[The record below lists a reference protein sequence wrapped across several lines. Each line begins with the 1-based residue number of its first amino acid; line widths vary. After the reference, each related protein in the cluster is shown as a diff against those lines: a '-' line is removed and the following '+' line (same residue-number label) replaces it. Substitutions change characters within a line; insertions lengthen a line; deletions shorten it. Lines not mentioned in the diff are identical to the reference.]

1 MKNNIFQQVGSNI
14 QAILEERGL
23 TQQSL
28 ADKLNIS
35 KQVMSKIIN
44 GSKAINVMEITTI
57 ANVLNVEVNKLLVV
71 NSPTDEEHS
80 FSFMG
85 RIKNEQTRE
94 KIEILKDVIDEILL
108 MEEYVSEQ

>member
-35 KQVMSKIIN
+35 KQVMSKI
-44 GSKAINVMEITTI
+44 MEITTI
-57 ANVLNVEVNKLLVV
+57 ANVLNVEVNQLLVV
-71 NSPTDEEHS
+71 NSPTKEKHS

-108 MEEYVSEQ
+108 MEEYASEQ

>member
-1 MKNNIFQQVGSNI
+1 MKNNIFKQVGNNI

-28 ADKLNIS
+28 ANKLNIS

-44 GSKAINVMEITTI
+44 GSKAINVMEITSI
-57 ANVLNVEVNKLLVV
+57 ANALNVEVNQLLTVD
-71 NSPTDEEHS
+71 SPAKEEHS

-85 RIKNEQTRE
+85 RIKNEKTRE
-94 KIEILKDVIDEILL
+94 KVEILKDVIDEILL
-108 MEEYVSEQ
+108 MEEYASEH